1 MQIRGILHVQVQK
14 NIRII
19 NLLLILYSINYQLVN
34 SNLTS
39 GYIHVIV
46 DKHTTLIFQWS
57 TAYDRTSTWNDTY
70 SHLQY
75 CIVYMLFYFI
85 LFFFLFF
92 IYLFFILWRI
102 LNDWGEKEKRHEL
115 VRRVGHAIRWFGNRG
130 NLPVK

>member
-19 NLLLILYSINYQLVN
+19 NLLLILYSINYQLVK

-46 DKHTTLIFQWS
+46 DRHTTLIFQWS

-70 SHLQY
+70 WHLQY

-92 IYLFFILWRI
+92 IYLFIFYFVKDPKWLGRKREEARI
-102 LNDWGEKEKRHEL
+102 GEARGACNKV
-115 VRRVGHAIRWFGNRG
+115 VRE
-130 NLPVK
+130 